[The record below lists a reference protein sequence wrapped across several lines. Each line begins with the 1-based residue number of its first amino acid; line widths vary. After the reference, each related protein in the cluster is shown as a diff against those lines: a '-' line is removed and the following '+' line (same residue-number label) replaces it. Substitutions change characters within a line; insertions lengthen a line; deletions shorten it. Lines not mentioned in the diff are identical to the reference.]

1 MARASTP
8 PTPEREAIAIVSMGC
23 RYPGGVRSPED
34 LWELVAAGGDV
45 ITEFPAN
52 RGWDLDRLHD
62 PAPDGVGRSATRH
75 GGFLHD
81 ADLFDAKFFGISP
94 REAAGMDPQQRVLL
108 EVAWETFERAGLD
121 RAALAGSNTG
131 VFVGAMAQEYGP
143 RLHEDGKGT
152 GGYRLT
158 GSTVSVLSGRLAY
171 YFGTRGPAVTVDTAC
186 SSSLVALHLAAQSL
200 REGECDLALAGGVA
214 VMSTPGL
221 FVDFSRQGGLA
232 PDGRCKPFSDDADGT
247 AWSEG
252 AGLLLLERASDAIAR
267 GHRIHA
273 LIRGSAVNQDGAS
286 NGLTAPSRSAQENV
300 ITLALARAGLSSRD
314 VDAVEAHGT
323 GTELGDPIEA
333 SALAATYGRSRT
345 PGRPLWLGSLK
356 SNLGHAQAAAGVGG
370 VIKMVQAMRAGV
382 LPRSLRSDRPSRH
395 VDWRRSGLALL
406 AEARTWPREGR
417 PLRAGVS
424 SFGISG
430 TNAHL
435 LLEEA
440 APQPE
445 TARDGGAAGPYVWPL
460 SGPTADSLRLQASA
474 LSDFL
479 AAAPEA
485 RPEDVAHV
493 LRSRTGFAHRGA
505 VVAGTRTDLLA
516 GLSDLASGKAAP
528 AVPGRYRSPTVLR
541 AAAAQGAAGP
551 VFVFPGQGSQWR
563 GMGLL
568 LLEESSTFRTHMD
581 ACAEA
586 LAPYC
591 DWRLAD
597 ALRGE
602 SLDRVDV
609 VQPALFAV
617 MVSLARMWE
626 SAGVR
631 PGAVVGH
638 SQGEI
643 AAAHVAGVL
652 TLADACR
659 VVALRSKALHTVS
672 GSGGMVSVPLDAES
686 TGRLLDA
693 VGGTDGG
700 VGIAAFNGP
709 RATVVAGPTGALDEV
724 LAACERQ
731 GVDAKRIAVDYASH
745 TAAMEVLREP
755 LVKDLADVVPRPSS
769 VPVHSTLTGEI
780 ADTAVMDASYWY
792 ENLRNPV
799 RFRTAVQRLIDRRHR
814 VFVEVSPHPVLGMAV
829 QEILDDVGVP
839 GTVLGSVRRDSGGL
853 EQFTVSAAAARTAG
867 VTVDLAPLQ
876 PPGRPTELPT
886 FAFDR
891 SRYWITAPDAV
902 GAPDTDRPAA
912 GLTTRRVE
920 LPSGQEVFT
929 ARIDTDGHP
938 WLTDHA
944 VRGTVLVPATVTLS
958 LVADAGRAA
967 GVGTIEELTL
977 EGPLPVPDRGAIEIR
992 LLLEPADASGH
1003 RALEVHARQPG
1014 AADWDRHASG
1024 TLTAA
1029 PEESGAAGGTPDAA
1043 ASGVWPPAGATEV
1056 GTRDAYARLAVRG
1069 YGYGPAFGGLGR
1081 AWEKDGEILAEVTLP
1096 AGVPIDSSGTAHPA
1110 LLDTALHAALL
1121 RTGDELLV
1129 PFTWRGVSLRPARTR
1144 TLRVRSRVEAD
1155 RITLECADEQG
1166 RPVATVASLTLR
1178 PSRPAPGAEGQTFAL
1193 TWERT
1198 ETGDTPAP
1206 LSWASLA
1213 APALGAPRDVPDL
1226 ASLPRSVPD
1235 VVAALIGA
1243 DAPDADAPGRGG
1255 PSLPEEADRLAGEAM
1270 DLLQGWLAE
1279 PRLSSARLVILTRRA
1294 LAVTGRE
1301 AVPGLA
1307 SAAVTGLVRAA
1318 QAEHPGA
1325 FQLIDIDDDPA
1336 SLASLPAAFADGG
1349 PELAV
1354 RSGTIHRPRLRVPDD
1369 DGLLPEP
1376 AGPGAWRL
1384 DVTSRGTLDNLALVP
1399 HPEAE
1404 EPLGPRQVRIRVR
1417 AAGLN
1422 FRDIAVGLALVAGER
1437 TMGSEG
1443 AGLVTEVGADVTG
1456 TAVGDRVFG
1465 VFERSL
1471 GPVAVADERMVA
1483 PVPAGW
1489 TLAQAASV
1497 PIVYITAYQC
1507 LAEIAALRPGE
1518 SVLVHTA
1525 TGGVGLAAIQLARHF
1540 GAEVFATAGPAKHD
1554 LLRARGLDR
1563 DHIASSRSLD
1573 FEDAFRTA
1581 TGGRGVDV
1589 VLNSL
1594 SGKAIDASLRL
1605 LAPGGRFVEMGK
1617 TDIRDVAST
1626 EAAHPD
1632 VTYRA
1637 YNILGI
1643 EPDRIGEVLAELI
1656 SLFERGALHHL
1667 PIRAWDVH
1675 QGRTPLRLLSR
1686 ARQRGKLVL
1695 TMPRA
1700 FDPDRPALVTGGA
1713 DGLGAV
1719 LARHL
1724 VTTHRARRLLLLS
1737 RRGPQ
1742 APGAAA
1748 LRDELTALGAE
1759 VTVLACDVT
1768 DRAALARVV
1777 TDRPPGSVF
1786 HTAGVLS
1793 DGLLT
1798 RLTPARLRAVMRPKA
1813 HAAWHLHELTRDLDL
1828 SAFVL
1833 FSSTAGVIG
1842 GPGQANYA
1850 AANTFLDSL
1859 AQHRRSAGLEAT
1871 SLAWGLWQER
1881 TGMTAHLSPA
1891 DLAALAAGGVAPL
1904 ATDHALRLL
1913 DEAMASSR
1921 ALLVPLRPALTGL
1934 RPESRADLLFGD
1946 PRTPG
1951 AVPAAPVRDRP
1962 AAAPVAAKAPE
1973 HSAEAL
1979 VRMVCAQAAEV
1990 IGYTDTVTVSP
2001 TDSFKELGFDSLLSV
2016 DLRNRLNAATGLR
2029 LPAEA
2034 VLKHPTPRALVAFIM
2049 AGLEER

>member
-1 MARASTP
+1 M
-8 PTPEREAIAIVSMGC
+8 
-23 RYPGGVRSPED
+23 
-34 LWELVAAGGDV
+34 
-45 ITEFPAN
+45 
-52 RGWDLDRLHD
+52 
-62 PAPDGVGRSATRH
+62 
-75 GGFLHD
+75 
-81 ADLFDAKFFGISP
+81 
-94 REAAGMDPQQRVLL
+94 
-108 EVAWETFERAGLD
+108 
-121 RAALAGSNTG
+121 
-131 VFVGAMAQEYGP
+131 
-143 RLHEDGKGT
+143 
-152 GGYRLT
+152 
-158 GSTVSVLSGRLAY
+158 
-171 YFGTRGPAVTVDTAC
+171 
-186 SSSLVALHLAAQSL
+186 
-200 REGECDLALAGGVA
+200 
-214 VMSTPGL
+214 
-221 FVDFSRQGGLA
+221 
-232 PDGRCKPFSDDADGT
+232 
-247 AWSEG
+247 
-252 AGLLLLERASDAIAR
+252 
-267 GHRIHA
+267 
-273 LIRGSAVNQDGAS
+273 
-286 NGLTAPSRSAQENV
+286 
-300 ITLALARAGLSSRD
+300 
-314 VDAVEAHGT
+314 
-323 GTELGDPIEA
+323 
-333 SALAATYGRSRT
+333 
-345 PGRPLWLGSLK
+345 
-356 SNLGHAQAAAGVGG
+356 
-370 VIKMVQAMRAGV
+370 
-382 LPRSLRSDRPSRH
+382 
-395 VDWRRSGLALL
+395 
-406 AEARTWPREGR
+406 
-417 PLRAGVS
+417 
-424 SFGISG
+424 
-430 TNAHL
+430 
-435 LLEEA
+435 
-440 APQPE
+440 
-445 TARDGGAAGPYVWPL
+445 
-460 SGPTADSLRLQASA
+460 
-474 LSDFL
+474 
-479 AAAPEA
+479 
-485 RPEDVAHV
+485 
-493 LRSRTGFAHRGA
+493 
-505 VVAGTRTDLLA
+505 
-516 GLSDLASGKAAP
+516 
-528 AVPGRYRSPTVLR
+528 
-541 AAAAQGAAGP
+541 
-551 VFVFPGQGSQWR
+551 
-563 GMGLL
+563 
-568 LLEESSTFRTHMD
+568 
-581 ACAEA
+581 
-586 LAPYC
+586 
-591 DWRLAD
+591 
-597 ALRGE
+597 
-602 SLDRVDV
+602 
-609 VQPALFAV
+609 
-617 MVSLARMWE
+617 
-626 SAGVR
+626 
-631 PGAVVGH
+631 
-638 SQGEI
+638 
-643 AAAHVAGVL
+643 
-652 TLADACR
+652 
-659 VVALRSKALHTVS
+659 
-672 GSGGMVSVPLDAES
+672 
-686 TGRLLDA
+686 
-693 VGGTDGG
+693 
-700 VGIAAFNGP
+700 
-709 RATVVAGPTGALDEV
+709 
-724 LAACERQ
+724 
-731 GVDAKRIAVDYASH
+731 
-745 TAAMEVLREP
+745 
-755 LVKDLADVVPRPSS
+755 
-769 VPVHSTLTGEI
+769 
-780 ADTAVMDASYWY
+780 
-792 ENLRNPV
+792 
-799 RFRTAVQRLIDRRHR
+799 
-814 VFVEVSPHPVLGMAV
+814 
-829 QEILDDVGVP
+829 
-839 GTVLGSVRRDSGGL
+839 
-853 EQFTVSAAAARTAG
+853 
-867 VTVDLAPLQ
+867 
-876 PPGRPTELPT
+876 
-886 FAFDR
+886 
-891 SRYWITAPDAV
+891 
-902 GAPDTDRPAA
+902 
-912 GLTTRRVE
+912 
-920 LPSGQEVFT
+920 
-929 ARIDTDGHP
+929 
-938 WLTDHA
+938 
-944 VRGTVLVPATVTLS
+944 
-958 LVADAGRAA
+958 
-967 GVGTIEELTL
+967 
-977 EGPLPVPDRGAIEIR
+977 
-992 LLLEPADASGH
+992 
-1003 RALEVHARQPG
+1003 
-1014 AADWDRHASG
+1014 
-1024 TLTAA
+1024 
-1029 PEESGAAGGTPDAA
+1029 
-1043 ASGVWPPAGATEV
+1043 
-1056 GTRDAYARLAVRG
+1056 
-1069 YGYGPAFGGLGR
+1069 
-1081 AWEKDGEILAEVTLP
+1081 
-1096 AGVPIDSSGTAHPA
+1096 
-1110 LLDTALHAALL
+1110 
-1121 RTGDELLV
+1121 
-1129 PFTWRGVSLRPARTR
+1129 
-1144 TLRVRSRVEAD
+1144 
-1155 RITLECADEQG
+1155 
-1166 RPVATVASLTLR
+1166 
-1178 PSRPAPGAEGQTFAL
+1178 
-1193 TWERT
+1193 
-1198 ETGDTPAP
+1198 
-1206 LSWASLA
+1206 
-1213 APALGAPRDVPDL
+1213 
-1226 ASLPRSVPD
+1226 
-1235 VVAALIGA
+1235 
-1243 DAPDADAPGRGG
+1243 
-1255 PSLPEEADRLAGEAM
+1255 
-1270 DLLQGWLAE
+1270 
-1279 PRLSSARLVILTRRA
+1279 
-1294 LAVTGRE
+1294 
-1301 AVPGLA
+1301 
-1307 SAAVTGLVRAA
+1307 
-1318 QAEHPGA
+1318 
-1325 FQLIDIDDDPA
+1325 
-1336 SLASLPAAFADGG
+1336 
-1349 PELAV
+1349 
-1354 RSGTIHRPRLRVPDD
+1354 
-1369 DGLLPEP
+1369 
-1376 AGPGAWRL
+1376 
-1384 DVTSRGTLDNLALVP
+1384 TSRGTLDNLALVP